1 MLRMIEAV
9 PRRDPALRQRAEDF
23 IGSTPTATGSSAKAL
38 VALPEQLLLHEVQVH
53 QIELEMQN
61 EELLRAQI
69 QLDAAK
75 ARYFDLYD
83 LAPIGYCTLNDHG
96 VVLEANLAA
105 ATLLGVHRSVL
116 ASKPLSRFIARAS
129 QDQYY
134 LCMNAITA
142 TGLTQDCEL
151 QVTTQ
156 NNDPKADPQA
166 LAPWVQMRM
175 SAVQVSNGTTALR
188 VVFHDISERKRL
200 EAETQAKSAE
210 LERAWHAAERAN
222 RAKSE
227 FLSSMTHELRSP
239 LNAILGFAQLL
250 DMGKTPLTNTQKGN
264 IDQIVHAGW
273 YLLDLV
279 NKVLDL
285 SLVESGKLA
294 VTLTPVQLADVL
306 LDCQAMMGPLAQK
319 RGIQVHFTMPPPD
332 WALLAD
338 ATRLKQVCV
347 NLISNAIQYN
357 RDQGKV
363 DVTCALRA
371 PGRIRISV
379 ADTGLGLSAD
389 QLGQLFQPFNRL
401 GRESK
406 DQDGTGIGLAISKHL
421 VELMGG
427 SIGAESRAGIGSTF
441 WFELV
446 VPASTTPRP
455 DASP

>member
-1 MLRMIEAV
+1 MTETV
-9 PRRDPALRQRAEDF
+9 PQRDPALRQRAEDF
-23 IGSTPTATGSSAKAL
+23 MESTTPTSSADARDL
-38 VALPEQLLLHEVQVH
+38 ATLPEQLLLHEVQVH

-61 EELLRAQI
+61 EELLRAHI

-83 LAPIGYCTLNDHG
+83 LAPIGYCTLNNHG

-105 ATLLGVHRSVL
+105 ATLLGVHRSAL
-116 ASKPLSRFIARAS
+116 ALKPLRRFIARTS
-129 QDQYY
+129 QDAYY
-134 LCMNAITA
+134 LCMNAISA

-151 QVTTQ
+151 EVSTQ
-156 NNDPKADPQA
+156 NTDPKADPKAQVT
-166 LAPWVQMRM
+166 WVQMRM
-175 SAVQVSNGTTALR
+175 SAVEASDGTTALR
-188 VVFHDISERKRL
+188 VVFHDITERKRL
-200 EAETQAKSAE
+200 AAEAQARNAE
-210 LERAWHAAERAN
+210 LQSAWYAADKAN

-250 DMGKTPLTNTQKGN
+250 NMGTTPLTTKQRGN

-294 VTLTPVQLADVL
+294 VTLAPVPLADVL
-306 LDCQAMMGPLAQK
+306 LDCQAMMEPLAQK
-319 RGIQVHFTMPPPD
+319 RGIQVHFMMPPPD

-357 RDQGKV
+357 RKQGRV
-363 DVTCALRA
+363 DVTCMLRR
-371 PGRIRISV
+371 PGCIRVSV
-379 ADTGLGLSAD
+379 LDTGEGLSAH
-389 QLGQLFQPFNRL
+389 QVAQLFQPFNRL

-406 DQDGTGIGLAISKHL
+406 DQDGTGIGLAISKHM

-427 SIGAESRAGIGSTF
+427 SIGAESRVGVGSTF
-441 WFELV
+441 WFELGM
-446 VPASTTPRP
+446 PASTAPQP
-455 DASP
+455 GNSP